1 MNLKLPPFWMLL
13 LSLATFMAAI
23 FVVIRGLIVNNYGW
37 GFWLAA
43 LYFCIGAV
51 GFFFLLLSVDNHLR
65 YQKHSGL
72 SLDDEGNLK
81 FKRMKQFAKFLQIS
95 DEQLAKDFSMI
106 NSKLKNKATAIDLM
120 DGIANLIVRHGV
132 KYEQIIK
139 DFRRREPESLT
150 NLKFQF
156 VLTAVTNQK

>member
-1 MNLKLPPFWMLL
+1 
-13 LSLATFMAAI
+13 MAAI

-72 SLDDEGNLK
+72 SLDDNGNLK

-106 NSKLKNKATAIDLM
+106 NSKLKTKATAKELM
-120 DGIANLIVRHGV
+120 DDIAEVIVRDGV
-132 KYEQIIK
+132 PYEKIIK
-139 DFRRREPESLT
+139 DFRRKDPESLSST
-150 NLKFQF
+150 KNQLS
-156 VLTAVTNQK
+156 LTAITYKL